1 MTKDPINIL
10 LVDDQ
15 PAKLLSYAA
24 ILQDLG
30 ENLITAGS
38 AREALEQ
45 LLKQDIAIIL
55 SDVCMPEL
63 DGFELAGMIRD
74 HPRFQQTAIIFVSAV
89 ALTDPDRI
97 KGYNYG
103 AVDYV
108 LVPVVPELLRAKVR
122 VFADLF
128 RKTRQLEFLNAE
140 LERRVEARTA
150 ELTQAN
156 AELERRV
163 EERTRERETA
173 WAQVQQMQKL
183 ESLGQLTGGIAHDFN
198 NLLQVILGNLE
209 IISRR
214 LPDDPDIKSRIARAA
229 DAADRGSTLT
239 ARLLAFARRQDLKP
253 EAVDVPTLINGMTDM
268 LRSSLGPTIEIA
280 VEFEDSLPPIHTD
293 ANQLELA
300 LLNVALNARDAMPNG
315 GRLQIAVR
323 RENVKARS
331 VRGLNAGE
339 YVCVALTDTGSG
351 MDEATLRRASE
362 PFFTT
367 KELGKGTGLGL
378 SMAYGLV
385 VQSEGALCLASQ
397 AGIGT
402 TAELYFPTVESA
414 AAESPPRA
422 SSDITVAARSCKVL
436 LVDDDPMVAV
446 TAESMLESLGHQ
458 VLMASSGPEALN
470 VLQGDSSIDLVITD
484 HAMAHMTG
492 SELADRIRGIRPNL
506 PIILATGYAELPG
519 AKESGLPR
527 LCKPYC
533 LEDLV
538 SLMDDVLSRQ
548 NVKPPF

>member
-1 MTKDPINIL
+1 MTNDPINIL

-45 LLKQDIAIIL
+45 LLKKDIAIVL

-97 KGYNYG
+97 KGYSYG
-103 AVDYV
+103 AVDYL

-128 RKTRQLEFLNAE
+128 RKTRQLELLNAE

-198 NLLQVILGNLE
+198 NLLQVVSGNLE
-209 IISRR
+209 ILARR
-214 LPDDPDIKSRIARAA
+214 LPDDPDIKSRLARAA
-229 DAADRGSTLT
+229 DAADRGSALT

-253 EAVDVPTLINGMTDM
+253 EAVDVPTLINGMTGM
-268 LRSSLGPTIEIA
+268 LRSSLGPTIELA
-280 VEFEDSLPPIHTD
+280 VEFEDGLPPIHTD

-300 LLNVALNARDAMPNG
+300 LLNVALNARDAMPDG
-315 GRLQIAVR
+315 GRLQLAVR

-339 YVCVALTDTGSG
+339 CVCIALMDTGIG
-351 MDEATLRRASE
+351 MDEATLRRATE

-378 SMAYGLV
+378 SMAYGV
-385 VQSEGALCLASQ
+385 AAQSGGALCVASQ

-402 TAELYFPTVESA
+402 TVELYFPTAEKA
-414 AAESPPRA
+414 AAEPPPRA
-422 SSDITVAARSCKVL
+422 SPDITVASRPCNVL
-436 LVDDDPMVAV
+436 LVDDDPLVAV

-458 VLMASSGPEALN
+458 VHMASSGAEALK
-470 VLQGDSSIDLVITD
+470 VLQGDSMIDLVITD

-492 SELADRIRGIRPNL
+492 SELADRIRGLRPNL
-506 PIILATGYAELPG
+506 PVILSTGYAELPG
-519 AKESGLPR
+519 AKEAGLPR
-527 LCKPYC
+527 LSKPYC

-538 SLMDDVLSRQ
+538 SLMDEVLSWQ
-548 NVKPPF
+548 YVKPPS

>member
-15 PAKLLSYAA
+15 PAKLLSYEAA
-24 ILQDLG
+24 LQSLG
-30 ENLITAGS
+30 ENLIKAGS

-45 LLKQDIAIIL
+45 LLKMDIAIVI

-63 DGFELAGMIRD
+63 DGFELARMIRE
-74 HPRFQQTAIIFVSAV
+74 HPRFQDTAIIFVSAV

-103 AVDYV
+103 AVDYL

-128 RKTRQLEFLNAE
+128 RKTGQLELLNAE
-140 LERRVEARTA
+140 LERRVDERTA

-163 EERTRERETA
+163 EERTREREAA

-198 NLLQVILGNLE
+198 NLLQVISGNLE
-209 IISRR
+209 ILSRR
-214 LPDDPDIKSRIARAA
+214 LPDNPDFKSRLARAA
-229 DAADRGSTLT
+229 DAADRGSALT

-253 EAVDVPTLINGMTDM
+253 EAVDVSTLIKGMTDL

-280 VEFEDSLPPIHTD
+280 VEFEDGLPPIHTD

-300 LLNVALNARDAMPNG
+300 LLNVALNARDAMPDG

-339 YVCVALTDTGSG
+339 YVCIVLKDTGSG

-378 SMAYGLV
+378 SMAYGLAA
-385 VQSEGALCLASQ
+385 QSEGALRLASQ
-397 AGIGT
+397 VGAGT
-402 TAELYFPTVESA
+402 TAELYFPIAEPG
-414 AAESPPRA
+414 AAEPPPPASP
-422 SSDITVAARSCKVL
+422 DIAVTSRSCNVL
-436 LVDDDPMVAV
+436 LVDDDPLVAV

-458 VLMASSGPEALN
+458 VVMAFSGSEALS

-484 HAMAHMTG
+484 HAMPQMTG
-492 SELADRIRGIRPNL
+492 SELADRIRGLRPNL
-506 PIILATGYAELPG
+506 PVILATGYAELPG
-519 AKESGLPR
+519 AKEAGLPR
-527 LCKPYC
+527 LCKPYR
-533 LEDLV
+533 LEDL
-538 SLMDDVLSRQ
+538 SALINDVLSQQ
-548 NVKPPF
+548 NVKPPS

>member
-1 MTKDPINIL
+1 VN
-10 LVDDQ
+10 
-15 PAKLLSYAA
+15 
-24 ILQDLG
+24 
-30 ENLITAGS
+30 
-38 AREALEQ
+38 
-45 LLKQDIAIIL
+45 
-55 SDVCMPEL
+55 
-63 DGFELAGMIRD
+63 
-74 HPRFQQTAIIFVSAV
+74 
-89 ALTDPDRI
+89 
-97 KGYNYG
+97 
-103 AVDYV
+103 
-108 LVPVVPELLRAKVR
+108 
-122 VFADLF
+122 
-128 RKTRQLEFLNAE
+128 
-140 LERRVEARTA
+140 
-150 ELTQAN
+150 
-156 AELERRV
+156 
-163 EERTRERETA
+163 
-173 WAQVQQMQKL
+173 
-183 ESLGQLTGGIAHDFN
+183 
-198 NLLQVILGNLE
+198 
-209 IISRR
+209 
-214 LPDDPDIKSRIARAA
+214 
-229 DAADRGSTLT
+229 
-239 ARLLAFARRQDLKP
+239 
-253 EAVDVPTLINGMTDM
+253 
-268 LRSSLGPTIEIA
+268 
-280 VEFEDSLPPIHTD
+280 
-293 ANQLELA
+293 
-300 LLNVALNARDAMPNG
+300 
-315 GRLQIAVR
+315 
-323 RENVKARS
+323 ARS

-378 SMAYGLV
+378 SMAYGLA
-385 VQSEGALCLASQ
+385 VQSEGALCLASR

-402 TAELYFPTVESA
+402 TAELYFPTAESA
-414 AAESPPRA
+414 AAEPPPRA